1 MNDNSLIESINSLRD
16 QIEIN
21 NKLLLGESNNSQEP
35 HNIWYFTRRYIQ
47 EVLEASAG
55 LLVVKLI
62 LKKEFAIYDFIRIA
76 MIVGFI
82 TLLIEEYNKNYASE
96 LKGGIYFT
104 LGSIAFSG

>member
-1 MNDNSLIESINSLRD
+1 MNDESLREAINSLRD

-21 NKLLLGESNNSQEP
+21 NKLLLGDTSQKEP
-35 HNIWYFTRRYIQ
+35 HNIWYFMRRYIQ

-55 LLVVKLI
+55 LFVVKII
-62 LKKEFAIYDFIRIA
+62 LKKEFSLEDFLRIA
-76 MIVGFI
+76 LVVGLI
-82 TLLIEEYNKNYASE
+82 TLIIEEYNKNYATE